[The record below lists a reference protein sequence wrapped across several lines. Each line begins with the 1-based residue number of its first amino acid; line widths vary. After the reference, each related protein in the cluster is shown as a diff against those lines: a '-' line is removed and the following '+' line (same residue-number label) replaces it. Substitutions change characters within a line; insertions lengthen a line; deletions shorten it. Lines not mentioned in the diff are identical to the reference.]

1 MARNELLNL
10 DMLFYVYVDSTVKYD
25 ISAGETAKIE
35 QFPHKE
41 WRNRNRLIAEGESVS
56 AIFLVVNFC

>member
-35 QFPHKE
+35 QFSHKE

-56 AIFLVVNFC
+56 AIF